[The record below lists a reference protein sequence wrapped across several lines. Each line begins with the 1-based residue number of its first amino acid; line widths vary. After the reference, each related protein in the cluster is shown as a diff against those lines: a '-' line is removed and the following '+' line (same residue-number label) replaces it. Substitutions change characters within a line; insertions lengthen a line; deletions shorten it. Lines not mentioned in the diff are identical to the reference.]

1 MLKNSNM
8 WTCITAVL
16 TAWVYID
23 VFYFYGMFFVTIPIT
38 VLSAIISIIISTK
51 HKQTSLV
58 FLNILFAFIAAMS
71 IIIIPW

>member
-23 VFYFYGMFFVTIPIT
+23 VFYFYGMFFDTIPIT

-51 HKQTSLV
+51 HKQTILV
-58 FLNILFAFIAAMS
+58 F
-71 IIIIPW
+71 